1 MDRVRVGIIGT
12 GFVGDIHAAALKMAP
27 TAELAAVA
35 GSSQAKADAF
45 ARERGIPKAFGD
57 YRALLDRKDVDL
69 VTLAIPNDLHAQVTL
84 DAASAGK
91 HVVCEK
97 PLCRT
102 LEQADRMIEACHEAG
117 VLLLYAE
124 ELCFAP
130 KYVRAKTLVD
140 EGAVGRAFLVK
151 QSEEHF
157 GPHSPWFWDVN
168 RSGGGVLLDMG
179 CHSIEF
185 ARWVFGKPQVRSVWA
200 QLGTHVHADKT
211 RGEDHA
217 ICVVEYE
224 GGRVG
229 LAENS
234 WAKAGGVDD
243 RCEIYGSAGFTR
255 ADLLRGSSLLTY
267 SETGYG
273 YAVEKAGTTRGYTF
287 TMFEE
292 IWNYG
297 FPQEMEHFCRCV
309 RGQEKPVETGEDGRE
324 VLKILCA
331 AYESAGTGKR
341 ISWPYQPRKVEKPI
355 DLWLRPA

>member
-1 MDRVRVGIIGT
+1 MTKVRVGLIGS
-12 GFVGDIHAAALKMAP
+12 GFVSDLHAAAFKLVP
-27 TAELAAVA
+27 DAEVIAVA
-35 GSSQAKADAF
+35 SPTPGKAKRF
-45 ARERGIPKAFGD
+45 AHERGIRTAFED
-57 YRALLDRKDVDL
+57 YRELLKLKDIDL
-69 VTLAIPNDLHAQVTL
+69 VTVAIPNDLHARVTL
-84 DAASAGK
+84 EAAAAGK

-102 LEQADRMIEACHEAG
+102 LEEADRMIDACRKAG

-130 KYVRAKTLVD
+130 KYVRAKQLVD
-140 EGAVGRAFLVK
+140 EGALGKVFLVK

-157 GPHSPWFWDVN
+157 GPHEPWFWDVS

-179 CHSIEF
+179 CHSIEY
-185 ARWVFGKPQVRSVWA
+185 ARWVFGKPQVKSVQA
-200 QLGTHVHADKT
+200 HMGVYVHKDRTK
-211 RGEDHA
+211 GEDHSL
-217 ICVVEYE
+217 CVVEYE
-224 GGRVG
+224 GGMVG

-234 WAKAGGVDD
+234 WAKQGGVDD

-267 SETGYG
+267 SDTGYG

-292 IWNYG
+292 VWNYG
-297 FPQEMEHFCRCV
+297 FPQEMAHFVRCV
-309 RGQEKPVETGEDGRE
+309 QGKEKPVETGEDGRE
-324 VLKILCA
+324 VLKIIYA

-341 ISWPYQPRKVEKPI
+341 IGWPYEPRQVGRPI
-355 DLWLRPA
+355 DLWLGA